1 MTNNQQQAEQ
11 QAIYWQARLS
21 SDLIGDQ
28 QRREF
33 EDWLAECSENAKA
46 WREIN
51 DFWTGL
57 DHLTLANIGAEPGG
71 QVIEFPSRNLPAKP
85 ARGFG
90 TTGLAIAASLLLT
103 LSIAYQQLDFYL
115 ADYRSATGQ
124 QQQIALADGSSIL
137 LNTASAVS
145 VDFSEQQ
152 RLITLHQGEAFFK
165 VAADSK
171 RPFIVKTDAGEV
183 RALGTAF
190 DVKLQNDRQ
199 ASVTVFEH
207 AVKVTTAGGEIK
219 ERLAEAEQLLFSED
233 SIQPASH
240 INLQRAGAWHQQ
252 RMVFQDKP
260 LAEVVTELDRYHSGK
275 IVIVGDAIK
284 NLPITGVF
292 GINDTDVALQSIE
305 QSLPVKVR
313 KIADHLVLLS
323 AK

>member
-1 MTNNQQQAEQ
+1 MSDTPQHQAEQ
-11 QAIYWQARLS
+11 QAILWQAKLS
-21 SDLIGDQ
+21 SDLLSDRK
-28 QRREF
+28 RREF
-33 EDWLAECSENAKA
+33 EDWLAECPENAVA
-46 WREIN
+46 WQAVN
-51 DFWTGL
+51 SFWTGL
-57 DHLTLANIGAEPGG
+57 DGLTLADIGAESGE
-71 QVIEFPSRNLPAKP
+71 VLAFSRANASKP
-85 ARGFG
+85 PRRTFK
-90 TTGLAIAASLLLT
+90 TGLALAASLLLT

-124 QQQIALADGSSIL
+124 QRQIALADGSTVL

-152 RLITLHQGEAFFK
+152 RLLTLHRGEAFFK

-171 RPFIVKTDAGEV
+171 RPFVVKTDVGEV

-190 DVKLQNDRQ
+190 DVKLQDQQ

-207 AVKVTTAGGEIK
+207 AVKVTSASGEIK
-219 ERLAEAEQLLFSED
+219 ERLAEAEQLLFSAD
-233 SIQPASH
+233 SISPPTHVS
-240 INLQRAGAWHQQ
+240 LQRAAAWHQQ

-260 LAEVVTELDRYHSGK
+260 LAEVVAELNRYHPGK
-275 IVIVGDAIK
+275 IVMVGDALK

-292 GINDTDVALQSIE
+292 GIADTDVALQSIE

-313 KIADHLVLLS
+313 KITDHLVLLS